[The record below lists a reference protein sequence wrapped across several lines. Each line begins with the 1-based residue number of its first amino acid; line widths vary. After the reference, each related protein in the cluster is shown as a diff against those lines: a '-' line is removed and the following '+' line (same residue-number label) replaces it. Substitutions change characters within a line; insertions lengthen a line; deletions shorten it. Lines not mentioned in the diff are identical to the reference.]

1 MATGYKNFQKG
12 IGLVP
17 KTTSENSI
25 VGDLEVLLSN
35 GKLNYFNSGTSSPVV
50 TEQHASQDTNRLK
63 NKDLDDSTTRLI
75 NSTDTSKKAKFDLSS
90 VPGSTTVTLTIPAAT
105 DTLIGRNT
113 TDTLTNKTLV
123 DTSTLIVDSVDST
136 KKIQFDVSGTTN
148 TKTTILSSQTADRTI
163 TVPDITDTLVTKNTS
178 DVLTNKT
185 LNLSSNTLIA
195 TSAQIASSVTDET
208 GSGLLV
214 FNNTPTIITP
224 TINTINNV
232 QQINNNPGNTMYISS
247 ADAIS
252 VLADA
257 AVGIYSGNNQQ
268 LALNSN
274 GTGNLGEISFDIGSA
289 ASVATIN
296 SSGLTINLAK
306 SIKFKSGASNVL
318 TLNVG
323 ALTGNYTI
331 SLPSTQPTT
340 GTALYYNGSN
350 YVWQSVATAKKTK
363 YDAIVGSA
371 AEVTSGSADYS
382 SLQSAINALTTGG
395 SILLSSNYSTV
406 ENITISVDNILIEG
420 QGNKSVING
429 TVTLSAT
436 TDNCSISNLRIT
448 GNITLTTGCKYNILT
463 NFWVPASVII
473 ADNGT
478 SNYILG
484 IQEA

>member
-25 VGDLEVLLSN
+25 VGDLEILLSN

-50 TEQHASQDTNRLK
+50 TEQHASQDANRLK

-90 VPGSTTVTLTIPAAT
+90 VPGSTTVTLTVPAAT
-105 DTLIGRNT
+105 DTLIGRGT
-113 TDTLTNKTLV
+113 ADTLTNKTLI
-123 DTSTLIVDSVDST
+123 DDSTLIADSSDPT
-136 KKIQFDVSGTTN
+136 KKVKFDVQSTHPSSTT
-148 TKTTILSSQTADRTI
+148 TLSLPDTTDVIVAR
-163 TVPDITDTLVTKNTS
+163 NTS
-178 DVLTNKT
+178 DTLTNKT
-185 LNLSSNTLIA
+185 LNLSNNTLIA

-224 TINTINNV
+224 TINTINGV

-252 VLADA
+252 VLASG
-257 AVGIYSGNNQQ
+257 AVGIYSGNNSQ
-268 LALNSN
+268 LALNSD
-274 GTGNLGEISFDIGSA
+274 GTGNLGEISFDIGTA
-289 ASVATIN
+289 ASVAKVN
-296 SSGLTINLAK
+296 SSGLTIGLSK
-306 SIKFKSGASNVL
+306 SLKFASGASKIL
-318 TLNVG
+318 TMNVG
-323 ALTGNYTI
+323 ALVNDYTI
-331 SLPSTQPTT
+331 TLPSNQPST
-340 GTALYYNGSN
+340 GTALYYNGSD

-363 YDAIVGSA
+363 YDVVVGSA
-371 AEVTSGSADYS
+371 AEVTAGSADYS
-382 SLQSAINALTTGG
+382 SLQGAINTLPTGG
-395 SILLSSNYSTV
+395 SILVSSNYSTV
-406 ENITISVDNILIEG
+406 ENITISTDSILIEG

-448 GNITLTTGCKYNILT
+448 GNVTLTAGCKYNILT
-463 NFWVPASVII
+463 NFWVPSSATIT
-473 ADNGT
+473 DNGT
-478 SNYILG
+478 SNYIVG
-484 IQEA
+484 IQE

>member
-17 KTTSENSI
+17 KTTSGNSV

-90 VPGSTTVTLTIPAAT
+90 VPGFTTVTLTVPAAT
-105 DTLIGRNT
+105 DTLIGRSTTDTLTNKTLIDNSTLIADSSDPTKKVKFDVQSTHPSSTTTLSLPDTTDVIVARNT
-113 TDTLTNKTLV
+113 TDTLTNKTL
-123 DTSTLIVDSVDST
+123 
-136 KKIQFDVSGTTN
+136 
-148 TKTTILSSQTADRTI
+148 
-163 TVPDITDTLVTKNTS
+163 
-178 DVLTNKT
+178 
-185 LNLSSNTLIA
+185 NLSNNTLIA
-195 TSAQIASSVTDET
+195 TSEQIDNAVTDSV
-208 GSGLLV
+208 GSGYLV
-214 FNNTPTIITP
+214 FNQYPTLIQPSIPNIVDVSTISNNT
-224 TINTINNV
+224 
-232 QQINNNPGNTMYISS
+232 GFDMYIST
-247 ADAIS
+247 
-252 VLADA
+252 
-257 AVGIYSGNNQQ
+257 SGANLTLTSSQSIGLFTNNNYN
-268 LALNSN
+268 LTLNSY
-274 GTGNLGEISFDIGSA
+274 GTGNLGEISFSIGEINN
-289 ASVATIN
+289 VAKVN
-296 SSGLTINLAK
+296 SSGLTMGISK
-306 SIKFKSGASNVL
+306 SLKFSSGASKTL
-318 TLNVG
+318 TLGVG
-323 ALTGNYTI
+323 ALVNNYTI
-331 SLPSTQPTT
+331 SLPSNEPVS
-340 GTALYYNGSN
+340 GTALYYNGTD

-363 YDAIVGSA
+363 YNAVVGSA
-371 AEVTSGSADYS
+371 AEVTAGSADYS

-406 ENITISVDNILIEG
+406 ENITISTDNISIEG
-420 QGNKSVING
+420 QGNLSRING

-463 NFWVPASVII
+463 NFWIPSSVTIT
-473 ADNGT
+473 DNGT